1 LPKTS
6 FTSPQGKTS
15 DTAEVLKQAS
25 TSTANVAPSSAA
37 AQILV
42 VEDEVEIRE
51 LISLLL
57 LRQGHRVQQCGSA
70 LDAIELLKKE
80 QFDLIVLDWM
90 LPQMSGID
98 FMKYFRSHQGASP
111 VLMVTAKAEPQDICE
126 GLEAGAD
133 DYVTKPFENEVL
145 SARVKALLRRFQL
158 QRSDKL
164 NQDELRVGGIYMNQH
179 SYEVRVKDEAVHL
192 TPSEFKILAQMML
205 NQGKVLTRENL
216 IEVVQGEGISVTG
229 RTIDTHVFGLRKKLG
244 SESDWVET
252 IRGIGY
258 RVKTEL

>member
-1 LPKTS
+1 MVESIPNLETRKS
-6 FTSPQGKTS
+6 
-15 DTAEVLKQAS
+15 
-25 TSTANVAPSSAA
+25 

-42 VEDEVEIRE
+42 VEDELEIRE

-70 LDAIELLKKE
+70 VEAVESLKKN
-80 QFDLIVLDWM
+80 QYDLVVLDWM

-98 FMKYFRSHQGASP
+98 LLRESVSATRPP
-111 VLMVTAKAEPQDICE
+111 VLMVTAKAEPSDIVM

-133 DYVTKPFENEVL
+133 DYITKPFEPNVFA
-145 SARVKALLRRFQL
+145 ARVKALLRRSPHF
-158 QRSDKL
+158 
-164 NQDELRVGGIYMNQH
+164 GGSMAPVAAKSSSPDVIVMGNLSMNLA
-179 SYEVRVKDEAVHL
+179 SYEVKCGSEVLHL
-192 TPSEFKILAQMML
+192 TPSEFKILSMMGA
-205 NQGKVLTRENL
+205 NQGRVLTRDQL

-244 SESDWVET
+244 ECSELIET

-258 RVKTEL
+258 RVKAE